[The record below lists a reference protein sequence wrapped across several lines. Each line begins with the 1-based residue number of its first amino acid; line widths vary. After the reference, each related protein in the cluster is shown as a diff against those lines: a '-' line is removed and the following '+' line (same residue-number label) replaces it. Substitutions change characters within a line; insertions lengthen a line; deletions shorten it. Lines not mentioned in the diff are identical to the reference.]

1 MAQNNSMGFLSES
14 EAKAA
19 CEAENWDEQ
28 RIYIE
33 KIEEVLMEREG
44 DLDRDAVRQVFQIL
58 AAIISKDNL
67 RATQRSLKIIDAICD
82 FPSKASVGDTVGEIF
97 PAVLGCLNNQHKN
110 IREQCVKT
118 LVALSMNSSWSEFAR
133 EIGTGKVKLDSD
145 SEKSVLQ
152 LVVDNANDFSEDNWG
167 DLVPFIV
174 GCLESKTSSVKSKAL
189 EITKNETFVAAL
201 NKNTAKLSSAQK
213 KVVLNLLDRRA
224 IRNAEEQGDED
235 RADDQQPAASGAI
248 TLNTSAFSRKLRQ
261 REMKVDDG
269 LQLLCDIT
277 SWNGFM
283 KKLSLDIRDVFD
295 DDVASLLLSQ
305 QSQDRLSGVEALR
318 DIYDSS
324 IGNFEHSADIAIRW
338 CCFQFLGRHLNVS
351 QAALLMLLEEF
362 GAVPK
367 TFSLSKVEMSFAV
380 PIVIWCI
387 ATESSAYTGL
397 LHELASHSSDADFAS
412 SLLLALNL
420 QHSVVMQTVFDELK
434 TISDLSGVE
443 EDLKKLRQS
452 PFGFVRSESERALL
466 RLTPCSPD
474 NGKKTIGSVEK
485 LQREITRIK
494 NSPES
499 IQDARNIL
507 GFIISQFQSMPK
519 VTREIRYLLH
529 CTNSFL
535 SEPLLTT
542 VINISDFKTLLTLIC
557 EFSLRCPSEY
567 ADALDAIAFSMVTL
581 HADIVLFEGLISFI
595 GQHRERLDRA
605 SFASRFFTIGI
616 SMIAVSQSCGDLG
629 ELRTFAKNVIGQG
642 NVSKDDLRAVL
653 CRSLLAEIVCVQEQQ
668 KVESDY
674 FKFNEG
680 FLQPPHQE
688 STFIDEPEPA
698 FAPSGDCL
706 DFFRVIEKLSRRET
720 RADGIRELCQY
731 DDRFPNERIVDTV
744 IRLTPSL
751 RRDIEAYR
759 TAKSG
764 RPSSRSSS
772 RAGTGGGSGS
782 RPSSRSSYRASSG
795 SRPSSRSSQ
804 RRPSSRSMQSRP

>member
-1 MAQNNSMGFLSES
+1 MSFLRDSG
-14 EAKAA
+14 AKAA

-33 KIEEVLMEREG
+33 KIEELLMDREG
-44 DLDRDAVRQVFQIL
+44 NLSQNEVEQIFHIL
-58 AAIISKDNL
+58 SSIISKDNL

-82 FPSKASVGDTVGEIF
+82 FPSKESVSGAIGEIF
-97 PAVLGCLNNQHKN
+97 GAVLTCLNNQHKN

-118 LVALSMNSSWSEFAR
+118 ITSLCSNSSWSVFAKEVGSGR
-133 EIGTGKVKLDSD
+133 MKFDAD

-152 LVVDNANDFSEDNWG
+152 IIVANSSDFSDEDWGELVV
-167 DLVPFIV
+167 FIV
-174 GCLESKTSSVKSKAL
+174 GCLESKTSLVKSKAL
-189 EITKNETFVAAL
+189 EITKNENFVAAL

-213 KVVLNLLDRRA
+213 KLVLNLLDRRA
-224 IRNAEEQGDED
+224 IRNVEEQPEDEKNGDE
-235 RADDQQPAASGAI
+235 QNMASGAI

-261 REMKVDDG
+261 REMKIEDG

-277 SWNGFM
+277 SWNDFM

-324 IGNFEHSADIAIRW
+324 IANFEHSADIVIRW

-351 QAALLMLLEEF
+351 QAALLMMLEEF
-362 GAVPK
+362 SAVPK
-367 TFSLSKVEMSFAV
+367 SFSLSKVEMSFAV
-380 PIVIWCI
+380 PIVLWCI

-397 LHELASHSSDADFAS
+397 LHELAAHSSDTDFAS
-412 SLLLALNL
+412 ALLLTLKL
-420 QHSVVMQTVFDELK
+420 QHSVVIQTVFDELK
-434 TISDLSGVE
+434 TIPDLSGVE
-443 EDLKKLRQS
+443 GELKKLKES

-466 RLTPCSPD
+466 RLTPCSPE
-474 NGKKTIGSVEK
+474 NGKKTVGSVEK

-499 IQDARNIL
+499 IADAQNLL
-507 GFIISQFQSMPK
+507 GFIISEFESMPK
-519 VTREIRYLLH
+519 MAREVRYLLY

-535 SEPLLTT
+535 SEPLLAS
-542 VINISDFKTLLTLIC
+542 VVNISDYKTLINLLC
-557 EFSLRCPSEY
+557 EFSLRCSSEY
-567 ADALDAIAFSMVTL
+567 AEALDAIAFSLVTL
-581 HADIVLFEGLISFI
+581 RADIVLFDCLVSFI
-595 GQHRERLDRA
+595 GEHREKLDRS
-605 SFASRFFTIGI
+605 SFASRFFSIGI
-616 SMIAVSQSCGDLG
+616 SMIAVSQSSGDLG

-642 NVSKDDLRAVL
+642 NISKDDLRAVL

-668 KVESDY
+668 KVENDYY
-674 FKFNEG
+674 FKFNDS
-680 FLQPPHQE
+680 FLQPPPHE
-688 STFIDEPEPA
+688 STFVDEAEPL
-698 FAPSGDCL
+698 PPVSNDCL

-720 RADGIRELCQY
+720 RADGVRELCQY
-731 DDRFPNERIVDTV
+731 DDRFPGERIVDTV

-759 TAKSG
+759 ASKSG

-772 RAGTGGGSGS
+772 RAGATTSGS

-804 RRPSSRSMQSRP
+804 RRPSSRSMQSRL